1 MRREIHATGGSI
13 FSNCHIR
20 IAYAPNNPETADMLS
35 KMCGQA
41 TVTHVQRQY
50 SGNRMHIMLQNVNTN
65 EQIVGRPLL
74 TADECMRLP
83 PDDEIV
89 FVAGHAPLY
98 CQKIKYYA
106 DSAMSARTALGM
118 AASTGRGPGGDG
130 HCLPHP
136 AADGTPGGDH
146 EAPTGAD
153 DTAGP
158 DTDGEDIE

>member
-1 MRREIHATGGSI
+1 
-13 FSNCHIR
+13 
-20 IAYAPNNPETADMLS
+20 MLS

-89 FVAGHAPLY
+89 FVAGTAPIY
-98 CQKIKYYA
+98 CQKIKYYG
-106 DSAMSARTALGM
+106 DSAMAARTALGM
-118 AASTGRGPGGDG
+118 AASTGRGPGADGDYAS
-130 HCLPHP
+130 HP
-136 AADGTPGGDH
+136 APDGELGEDDGNDEPPMEGGD
-146 EAPTGAD
+146 ATS
-153 DTAGP
+153 P
-158 DTDGEDIE
+158 DADGEDIE

>member
-1 MRREIHATGGSI
+1 
-13 FSNCHIR
+13 
-20 IAYAPNNPETADMLS
+20 MLS

-89 FVAGHAPLY
+89 FVAGTAPIY
-98 CQKIKYYA
+98 CQKIKYYG
-106 DSAMSARTALGM
+106 DSAMAARTALGM
-118 AASTGRGPGGDG
+118 AASTGRSPDAPPPPDRAAPGTGSVTGGSGGARGEIWLGEALHAALGEVLSALPANSPGGGD
-130 HCLPHP
+130 
-136 AADGTPGGDH
+136 AAVT
-146 EAPTGAD
+146 
-153 DTAGP
+153 